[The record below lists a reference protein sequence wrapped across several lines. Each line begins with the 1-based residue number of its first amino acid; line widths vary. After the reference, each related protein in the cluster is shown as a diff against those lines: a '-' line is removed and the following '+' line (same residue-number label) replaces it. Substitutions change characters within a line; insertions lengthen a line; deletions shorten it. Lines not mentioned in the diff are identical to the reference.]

1 MIGAA
6 LGVAM
11 WLGPATTAQARQF
24 DLGAGSTPQ
33 TTTSPGDSTSGGVV
47 HITAEWSQSAIAP
60 GGQAI
65 LAIVMDIDEPYHV
78 QLHKPQ
84 LDWLV
89 PTEVRF
95 EGAPAGVFFG
105 DVQWPQSHP
114 IQVNFGAGP
123 QTLNF
128 YAGRAVIF
136 YKVTVGEDV
145 PPGEHPLTINTT
157 WQACDDKS
165 CLPPQ
170 DTLTQITLNVAAPGS
185 GIQTLNPALFEQYTG
200 GSLADLAAAPEALKI
215 PFFGWDFTIDPN
227 VMWLLLVIAA
237 IGGFLLNLTPC
248 VLPLIPIKIMSLSAA
263 AGNRPRCLM
272 LGAVMS
278 AGVVSFWLVLG
289 AMIATISGFSAANQ
303 LFQYPQFTIGVG
315 VVIAVMAAGMMGLFA
330 TRLPQWVYMVNPSHE
345 TAGGSFG
352 FGIMTAILSTPCTA
366 PFMGAA
372 AAWAAT
378 RSPIVT
384 MATFMAIGVGMALP
398 YLALS
403 AWPKLVEKMPRTGPA
418 SELIKQVMGLLM
430 MAAAAYFVGTGI
442 AGWLVTAPDP
452 PTLAYWYFVAIF
464 IAAAGAW
471 LAWRTIRLHPSGGKL
486 VSFVLLGVLF
496 IAAAGHIGWHF
507 TRHGPIHWIYYTP
520 ERLESAQKQGKVV
533 VLEFT
538 AQWCLNCHALE
549 QAVLMD
555 RRVVEALNGN
565 NVAAIK
571 VDLTG
576 NNPAG
581 NAKLIDVG
589 RRTIPLLIVMAPD
602 GTEVFKSDAYTIGQ
616 VLEAIRKAQEKT

>member
-6 LGVAM
+6 MGVAVL
-11 WLGPATTAQARQF
+11 LGSAATARAQF
-24 DLGAGSTPQ
+24 DLGLGSSKQ
-33 TTTSPGDSTSGGVV
+33 TAAAPAGDSDSVMR
-47 HITAEWSQSAIAP
+47 ITTEWSKSAVAA
-60 GGQAI
+60 GDTAL
-65 LAIVMDIDEPYHV
+65 LAIVMDIDEPYHL

-89 PTEVRF
+89 ATEVSF

-105 DVQWPQSHP
+105 DVQWPQPHP
-114 IQVNFGAGP
+114 IKVNFGDGP
-123 QTLNF
+123 QTLDF

-136 YKVTVGEDV
+136 HKVTVGEDV
-145 PPGEHPLTINTT
+145 APGEHPLTIKTT
-157 WQACDDKS
+157 WQACDETT

-170 DTLTQITLNVAAPGS
+170 DTVTKITLNVVAAGTP
-185 GIQTLNPALFEQYTG
+185 TEPLNAQLFDGYTG
-200 GSLADLAAAPEALKI
+200 GSLAEAVPVAGALTI

-227 VMWLLLVIAA
+227 ALWLLLVVAA

-263 AGNRPRCLM
+263 AGNRSRCLM

-303 LFQYPQFTIGVG
+303 LFQIPQFTIGVG
-315 VVIAVMAAGMMGLFA
+315 LVIAVMAAGMMGLFA
-330 TRLPQWVYMVNPSHE
+330 TRLPQWVYMVNPSQE
-345 TAGGSFG
+345 TVHGSFA

-378 RSPIVT
+378 QSPVIT
-384 MATFMAIGVGMALP
+384 MATFTAIGVGMALP

-403 AWPKLVEKMPRTGPA
+403 AWPKLVEKMPRSGPA

-452 PTLAYWYFVAIF
+452 PTLAYWYFVAFF

-471 LAWRTIRLHPSGGKL
+471 LAWRTIQLKPTTGKL
-486 VSFVLLGVLF
+486 ASFVLLGVLF
-496 IAAAGHIGWHF
+496 IATAGHIGWHF
-507 TRHGPIHWIYYTP
+507 TRHGPIDWVYYTP
-520 ERLESAQKQGKVV
+520 ERLETAHEQGKVV

-555 RRVVEALNGN
+555 PQVVEALNSN

-581 NAKLIDVG
+581 NAKLIDAG
-589 RRTIPLLIVMAPD
+589 RRTIPLLVVLSPD
-602 GTEVFKSDAYTIGQ
+602 GTEVFKSDAYTIRQ
-616 VLEAIRKAQEKT
+616 VLDAIQKAQGKT